1 LLGRNVVNIINPLA
15 MSDDHPVWRRM
26 SLKNV
31 YYVVYIDEFL
41 RSAADVSGLF
51 KFFLGSGD
59 PVYPIPELT
68 SELKKDSNVKKY

>member
-1 LLGRNVVNIINPLA
+1 
-15 MSDDHPVWRRM
+15 M

-59 PVYPIPELT
+59 PVYPIPELP
-68 SELKKDSNVKKY
+68 SELKKAFKGKKY